1 MNNLMFR
8 RISGGQV
15 QGVLSDWDSGCNK
28 ETEDEYDRDEMYV
41 GTRAF
46 ISREL
51 HIKKPLIHYER
62 YDYESLLYSLYWI
75 SVFYSGGKSRPET
88 EISEAYEYWKEWNSY
103 KDDRIMSKKVSF
115 LFIEWRKKED
125 LVSPF
130 FLPLSRSWLLPMR
143 ELLRGGYSAKT
154 FYEEAEYTSLG
165 NGGEGEESMRLL
177 SQTVFDDETLGDYV
191 TFERIYKILH
201 Q

>member
-15 QGVLSDWDSGCNK
+15 QGVLSDWDSACNK
-28 ETEDEYDRDEMYV
+28 ETEGEYDRDEMHV

-46 ISREL
+46 ISKDL

-62 YDYESLLYSLYWI
+62 YDYESLFYSLYWI
-75 SVFYSGGKSRPET
+75 SILYSQGKSRPET
-88 EISEAYEYWKEWNSY
+88 DIPEAYTQWEKWNSY
-103 KDDRIMSKKVSF
+103 KDDDLASKKVCF
-115 LFIEWRKKED
+115 LFIQWKED
-125 LVSPF
+125 WVSPF

-143 ELLRGGYSAKT
+143 ILFLRGYTARE
-154 FYEEAEYTSLG
+154 FYEDAEYISLG
-165 NGGEGEESMRLL
+165 NEEKGEDSMCRL
-177 SQTVFDDETLGDYV
+177 SQTAFNDETLGGHV
-191 TFERIYKILH
+191 TFERIYSILC